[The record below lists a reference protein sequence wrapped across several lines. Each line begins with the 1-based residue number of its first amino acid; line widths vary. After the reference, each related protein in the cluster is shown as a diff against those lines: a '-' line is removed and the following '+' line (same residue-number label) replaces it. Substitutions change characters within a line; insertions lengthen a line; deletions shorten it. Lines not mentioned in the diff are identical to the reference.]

1 MRVEVWR
8 QYLEGINMAVP
19 SSLILGILLWL
30 LRTFISSLICLALG
44 LLGIRMLTSITT
56 EIKEFKAI
64 RHNAEAT
71 ALFVGGFLIFAG
83 LVIHGSS
90 LNPIFLGQSIII
102 GSYFS
107 LQRLL
112 TVILSVIVSFFFGWF
127 FYIIF
132 AKISPMGIDLDDIN
146 KSPIA
151 IGAFLFSYEVFL
163 GLIIHASLSIP
174 L

>member
-1 MRVEVWR
+1 
-8 QYLEGINMAVP
+8 MAVP

-64 RHNAEAT
+64 RHNAEAI